1 MTSHEEIE
9 AGKAPGTSTGH
20 DDGTC
25 WSIRG
30 ELMSALPPE
39 ADIRQRIEHVCF
51 VPEADICLSPA
62 ILPSIEAA
70 GACRQVCSWALS
82 GHWLGGE
89 DVHAAPTVDP
99 NSWIGP

>member
-1 MTSHEEIE
+1 
-9 AGKAPGTSTGH
+9 
-20 DDGTC
+20 
-25 WSIRG
+25 
-30 ELMSALPPE
+30 MSALPPE
-39 ADIRQRIEHVCF
+39 ADMLIVGMNVCY

-82 GHWLGGE
+82 GHWLDGE